1 MRAGRRRIAF
11 ITPALTVVATLFA
24 MACQHDRPV
33 EVSLPPPRVG
43 NLMVALSTP
52 HDDDGAILFDLR
64 GPNVGLLAPMNS
76 GLRVYADTSSD
87 VLHIA
92 VIGNISAGP
101 VLTFAV
107 PDVGA
112 VQSYTATLVDVAD
125 RQNATRDLAGYTL
138 TISP

>member
-1 MRAGRRRIAF
+1 MRAAPTI
-11 ITPALTVVATLFA
+11 TVVGALLA
-24 MACQHDRPV
+24 LACQHDQPV
-33 EVSLPPPRVG
+33 VVSLPPPRTG

-52 HDDDGAILFDLR
+52 HNDDGAILFELR
-64 GPNVGLLAPMNS
+64 GPNVGLLALMNS
-76 GLRVYADTSSD
+76 SLKVYADTSSD
-87 VLHIA
+87 VLHVA

-101 VLTFAV
+101 VMTFAV

-125 RQNATRDLAGYTL
+125 RQNATRDLTGYTL